1 MNSTAQ
7 LYFKTAI
14 LLLIVG
20 MIAGIAMSMTHDYR
34 IGPAH
39 AHLNLLGFVLLA
51 VYGTYFGLNEAKS
64 GGRLPKIIWGIHT
77 AATAVLFPALAYFS
91 LGVTSLEPILA
102 LASIALLIAAVLFAW
117 VVWKP
122 EAAVRPITRATA

>member
-34 IGPAH
+34 IAPAH
-39 AHLNLLGFVLLA
+39 AHLNLLGFVVLA
-51 VYGTYFGLNEAKS
+51 VYGAYFGLNDAKS
-64 GGRLPKIIWGIHT
+64 VGRMPKIIWGIHT
-77 AATAVLFPALAYFS
+77 AATAALFPALSYYS
-91 LGVTSLEPILA
+91 LGVTAVEPILA
-102 LASIALLIAAVLFAW
+102 ISSIALLIASLLFAW

-122 EAAVRPITRATA
+122 EPAARPITRATA